1 MIYFYLI
8 IFLFLSIFLKIPI
21 LAIFGGI
28 IFSLLFKTDNE
39 FIAKKFSTY
48 ILQTG
53 IVLLGFS
60 INFQSAINSSIQYM
74 PAISIFVIL
83 TFTFVFLLGI
93 SLKIDKNYSLLVAS
107 GSSICGGTAMV
118 SIAPII
124 KSKNEDLAAAMSIIF
139 ILNAIG
145 ILIFPYIGELLNLSQ
160 IQFGAWAA
168 TVIHDTS
175 AVIGASMSYGYESL
189 ETAST
194 LKLGRTL
201 WLIPLI
207 ILVSIT
213 ERNEKK
219 YFPLPVFV
227 ILFIIAIIIGSY
239 FNIPTE
245 KEIIRNISQ
254 IILLTGLFSVG
265 TQIALRNLKNINTK
279 KIIYPIIS
287 WVLII
292 PFSFFIIFALA

>member
-201 WLIPLI
+201 WLMPLI

-213 ERNEKK
+213 ERNDKK

-292 PFSFFIIFALA
+292 PFSFFIIFSLA

>member
-201 WLIPLI
+201 WLMPLI
-207 ILVSIT
+207 ILVSVI

-265 TQIALRNLKNINTK
+265 TQIALKNLKNINTK

>member
-213 ERNEKK
+213 ERNDKK

-292 PFSFFIIFALA
+292 PFSFFIIFALT

>member
-8 IFLFLSIFLKIPI
+8 IFLFVSIFFKIPI

-28 IFSLLFKTDNE
+28 IFSLMFKTKNE
-39 FIAKKFSTY
+39 FITKKYSTI

-60 INFQSAINSSIQYM
+60 INYQSAINSSLQYM
-74 PAISIFVIL
+74 PAISIFVLL
-83 TFTFVFLLGI
+83 TFTFVFLLGL

-124 KSKNEDLAAAMSIIF
+124 KSKNEDLAAALSIIF
-139 ILNAIG
+139 ILNALG
-145 ILIFPYIGELLNLSQ
+145 VFLFPFIGELLNLSQ
-160 IQFGAWAA
+160 SQFGAWAA

-207 ILVSIT
+207 MLISIT
-213 ERNEKK
+213 EKSDKK
-219 YFPLPVFV
+219 HFPFPMFV
-227 ILFIIAIIIGSY
+227 IFFILAIISGSY
-239 FNIPTE
+239 FNTTIE
-245 KEIIRNISQ
+245 KEIIRNVSQ
-254 IILLTGLFSVG
+254 ILLLIGLFSVG
-265 TQIALRNLKNINTK
+265 TQITFKNLKNIDTK
-279 KIIYPIIS
+279 KLIYPIIS
-287 WVLII
+287 WILII
-292 PFSFFIIFALA
+292 PFSFFIVFSLV

>member
-201 WLIPLI
+201 WLMPLI

-213 ERNEKK
+213 ERNDKK

>member
-28 IFSLLFKTDNE
+28 IFSLLFKTDNK

-213 ERNEKK
+213 ERNDKK

-265 TQIALRNLKNINTK
+265 TQIALKNLKNINTK

-292 PFSFFIIFALA
+292 PFSFFIIFALT

>member
-8 IFLFLSIFLKIPI
+8 IFLFLSIFLKTPI

-213 ERNEKK
+213 ERNDKK

>member
-213 ERNEKK
+213 ERNDKK

-265 TQIALRNLKNINTK
+265 TQIALRNLKKINTK

>member
-201 WLIPLI
+201 WLMPLI

-227 ILFIIAIIIGSY
+227 ILFIIAIILGSY

>member
-1 MIYFYLI
+1 MRSFILEDPGTFAIPTASKPSSKAFSLI

-124 KSKNEDLAAAMSIIF
+124 KSKNEDLAAAMSII
-139 ILNAIG
+139 
-145 ILIFPYIGELLNLSQ
+145 
-160 IQFGAWAA
+160 
-168 TVIHDTS
+168 
-175 AVIGASMSYGYESL
+175 
-189 ETAST
+189 
-194 LKLGRTL
+194 
-201 WLIPLI
+201 
-207 ILVSIT
+207 
-213 ERNEKK
+213 
-219 YFPLPVFV
+219 
-227 ILFIIAIIIGSY
+227 
-239 FNIPTE
+239 
-245 KEIIRNISQ
+245 
-254 IILLTGLFSVG
+254 
-265 TQIALRNLKNINTK
+265 
-279 KIIYPIIS
+279 
-287 WVLII
+287 
-292 PFSFFIIFALA
+292 

>member
-8 IFLFLSIFLKIPI
+8 IFLFVSIFLKIPV

-28 IFSLLFKTDNE
+28 IFSLIIKTKNE
-39 FIAKKFSTY
+39 FVTKKYSTI

-60 INFQSAINSSIQYM
+60 INYQSAINSSLQYM
-74 PAISIFVIL
+74 PSISIFVVL
-83 TFTFVFLLGI
+83 TFTFVFLLGL
-93 SLKIDKNYSLLVAS
+93 SFKIDKNYSLLVAS

-118 SIAPII
+118 SIAQII
-124 KSKNEDLAAAMSIIF
+124 KSKNEDLAAALSIIF
-139 ILNAIG
+139 ILNALG
-145 ILIFPYIGELLNLSQ
+145 IFLFPFIGELLNLSQ
-160 IQFGAWAA
+160 NQFGAWAA

-207 ILVSIT
+207 MLISIT
-213 ERNEKK
+213 EK
-219 YFPLPVFV
+219 L
-227 ILFIIAIIIGSY
+227 S
-239 FNIPTE
+239 
-245 KEIIRNISQ
+245 
-254 IILLTGLFSVG
+254 
-265 TQIALRNLKNINTK
+265 
-279 KIIYPIIS
+279 
-287 WVLII
+287 LIHI
-292 PFSFFIIFALA
+292 

>member
-213 ERNEKK
+213 ERNDKK

>member
-213 ERNEKK
+213 ERNDKK

-227 ILFIIAIIIGSY
+227 ILFIIAIILGSY

>member
-8 IFLFLSIFLKIPI
+8 IFLFVSIFFKIPI

-28 IFSLLFKTDNE
+28 IYSLMFKTKNE
-39 FIAKKFSTY
+39 FITKKYSTI

-53 IVLLGFS
+53 IILLGFS
-60 INFQSAINSSIQYM
+60 INYQ
-74 PAISIFVIL
+74 SIFVVL
-83 TFTFVFLLGI
+83 TFTFVLLLGL

-124 KSKNEDLAAAMSIIF
+124 KSKNEDLATALSIIF
-139 ILNAIG
+139 ILNTLG
-145 ILIFPYIGELLNLSQ
+145 IFLFPFLGELLNLSQ
-160 IQFGAWAA
+160 CQFGAWAA

-175 AVIGASMSYGYESL
+175 AVIGASMSYGYESM

-207 ILVSIT
+207 ILISIT
-213 ERNEKK
+213 EKSDKK
-219 YFPLPVFV
+219 HFPFPMFV
-227 ILFIIAIIIGSY
+227 IFFILAIISGSY
-239 FNIPTE
+239 FNTTIE
-245 KEIIRNISQ
+245 KEIIRNVSQ
-254 IILLTGLFSVG
+254 ILLLIGLFSVG
-265 TQIALRNLKNINTK
+265 TQITFKNL
-279 KIIYPIIS
+279 
-287 WVLII
+287 
-292 PFSFFIIFALA
+292 

>member
-1 MIYFYLI
+1 
-8 IFLFLSIFLKIPI
+8 
-21 LAIFGGI
+21 
-28 IFSLLFKTDNE
+28 
-39 FIAKKFSTY
+39 
-48 ILQTG
+48 
-53 IVLLGFS
+53 
-60 INFQSAINSSIQYM
+60 M

-213 ERNEKK
+213 ERNDKK

>member
-213 ERNEKK
+213 ERNDKK

-265 TQIALRNLKNINTK
+265 TQIALKNLKNINTK

>member
-1 MIYFYLI
+1 
-8 IFLFLSIFLKIPI
+8 
-21 LAIFGGI
+21 
-28 IFSLLFKTDNE
+28 
-39 FIAKKFSTY
+39 
-48 ILQTG
+48 
-53 IVLLGFS
+53 
-60 INFQSAINSSIQYM
+60 M

-213 ERNEKK
+213 EGNDKK

>member
-213 ERNEKK
+213 ERNDKK

-292 PFSFFIIFALA
+292 PFSFFIIFSLA

>member
-213 ERNEKK
+213 ERNDKK

-227 ILFIIAIIIGSY
+227 ILFIIAIILGSY

-265 TQIALRNLKNINTK
+265 TQIALRNLKKINTK